1 MFTSVVVAFV
11 PQTTSFQMSGTIEQQ
26 VGDSL
31 KWKVPTGITEIENL
45 NLQTRIAPI
54 SSLCWGH
61 GYIHHYCCGCCC
73 FIHSVVSDSWWS
85 EG

>member
-26 VGDSL
+26 EGDSL

-45 NLQTRIAPI
+45 NWQTRIAPI
-54 SSLCWGH
+54 SSLC
-61 GYIHHYCCGCCC
+61 
-73 FIHSVVSDSWWS
+73 
-85 EG
+85 